1 MPFSAGGAE
10 PGDRARDGGAPRA
23 VAEADSAAP
32 GTGAATKGAP
42 GKLAGGTAMAIAGLM
57 LVAFNQ
63 RAAVA
68 SVPPVLR
75 ELGLGISGQSFLVT
89 IPVLCFGLGALAGP
103 YIRRALGQEWA
114 VFALMTVLAVSVA
127 LRAAFLG
134 WTLFPATVVIGLCI
148 ANLNVLMPAFVKQ
161 RFPQRPG
168 PLTSAYVASAT
179 LGPALAAGLTVPVF
193 HAFGGSVNAAL
204 GIWTLPALAA
214 LVVWSPQLRAARR
227 LRADGFGAAAAPS
240 AAPTVDGHGAAAATG
255 KPIWRYPL
263 AWQVM
268 VYIGIGSL
276 VFYGPLSWLSQI
288 YQSRGVDPTTAGY
301 LLLVMNF
308 VGMIGSTVAP
318 LLMRRRR
325 DVRWG
330 VVAAAAIAF
339 VGFIGLIVG
348 PNSIALFWMVILGIG
363 QGAQF
368 GLALLLI
375 VIRAGD
381 DKVAARLSAMSQCGG
396 YLIAALGPLVMGAL
410 HSLTAGW
417 LMPLLFLVVANFV
430 GLAMGYRA
438 ARERVIPA

>member
-1 MPFSAGGAE
+1 
-10 PGDRARDGGAPRA
+10 
-23 VAEADSAAP
+23 
-32 GTGAATKGAP
+32 
-42 GKLAGGTAMAIAGLM
+42 M

-63 RAAVA
+63 RPAVA
-68 SVPPVLR
+68 SVPPLLH
-75 ELGLGISGQSFLVT
+75 ELGLGLTGQSLLVT
-89 IPVLCFGLGALAGP
+89 IPVFCFGLGALAGP
-103 YIRRALGQEWA
+103 YIRRVLGQEWA
-114 VFALMTVLAVSVA
+114 VFALMTVLAAAVA

-161 RFPQRPG
+161 RFPRRPG

-204 GIWTLPALAA
+204 GIWTLPALVA
-214 LVVWSPQLRAARR
+214 LLVWSPQLWAARR
-227 LRADGFGAAAAPS
+227 LRAEGFGGTSPVGFTAAGGRIPALAGDGGGGPAAGPS
-240 AAPTVDGHGAAAATG
+240 LPTR
-255 KPIWRYPL
+255 PIWRHSL

-268 VYIGIGSL
+268 VYLGIGSL

-288 YQSRGVDPTTAGY
+288 YQSRGLDPTTAGY

-308 VGMIGSTVAP
+308 VGMIGSGAAP
-318 LLMRRRR
+318 LLVRRHR
-325 DVRWG
+325 DVRLG
-330 VVAAAAIAF
+330 VVLFSLITLVGF
-339 VGFIGLIVG
+339 VGLLVG
-348 PNSIALFWMVILGIG
+348 PNSVAFFWMVVLGIG
-363 QGAQF
+363 QGGQF

-381 DKVAARLSAMSQCGG
+381 DKIAARLSAMSQSGG
-396 YLIAALGPLVMGAL
+396 YLIAALGPLVMGGL

-417 LMPLLFLVVANFV
+417 LMPILFLVVANFF

-438 ARERVIPA
+438 ARERVILA

>member
-1 MPFSAGGAE
+1 
-10 PGDRARDGGAPRA
+10 
-23 VAEADSAAP
+23 
-32 GTGAATKGAP
+32 
-42 GKLAGGTAMAIAGLM
+42 M

-63 RAAVA
+63 RPAVA
-68 SVPPVLR
+68 SVPPVLH

-114 VFALMTVLAVSVA
+114 VFALMSGLAAAVA

-161 RFPQRPG
+161 RFPHRPG

-193 HAFGGSVNAAL
+193 HAFGGSVKAAL
-204 GIWTLPALAA
+204 GIWALLA
-214 LVVWSPQLRAARR
+214 LVALVAWTPQLWVARR
-227 LRADGFGAAAAPS
+227 LRAERFGAAAAAS
-240 AAPTVDGHGAAAATG
+240 AAPVAGSGPADAQAPVR
-255 KPIWRYPL
+255 PIWRHPL

-268 VYIGIGSL
+268 VYMGIGSL

-308 VGMIGSTVAP
+308 VGMIGSTAAP
-318 LLMRRRR
+318 LFMRRRR

-330 VVAAAAIAF
+330 VVAFAAIAF
-339 VGFIGLIVG
+339 VGFAGLMVG
-348 PNSIALFWMVILGIG
+348 PNSIAFFWMVILGIG
-363 QGAQF
+363 QGGQF

-381 DKVAARLSAMSQCGG
+381 DKVAARLSSMSQCGG
-396 YLIAALGPLVMGAL
+396 YLIAALGPLVMGGL

-417 LMPLLFLVVANFV
+417 FMPILFLVVANFF